1 MLPEDGDKDKN
12 GSDEDDGEGD
22 LRDGSRWEGLHF
34 SFATG
39 GVVFFVP
46 AGESCEEQET
56 DERKHYCDDAAMVL
70 AGNYAD
76 IEGALTLSMET
87 QSYL

>member
-1 MLPEDGDKDKN
+1 MLPEDGDEDEN
-12 GSDEDDGEGD
+12 GRDEDDGQGD

-46 AGESCEEQET
+46 AGESCEE
-56 DERKHYCDDAAMVL
+56 
-70 AGNYAD
+70 
-76 IEGALTLSMET
+76 
-87 QSYL
+87 